1 MKTVWRENDLVVEN
15 LRVADNILTRL
26 VGLGF
31 IRDFPEGKGLLLEPC
46 NSVHTFW
53 PAFPIDV
60 VFLSAE
66 WQILRTCPE
75 LAHKRLSP
83 VVWAAHSVL
92 ELPAGTIGRFGLA
105 PGQNLVLK
113 S

>member
-1 MKTVWRENDLVVEN
+1 MTSVWRGNDEVVRD
-15 LRVADNILTRL
+15 LRVADNILARL

-60 VFLSAE
+60 VFLSADGR
-66 WQILRTCPE
+66 ILRTCPD
-75 LAHKRLSP
+75 LAHMRLSP
-83 VVWAAHSVL
+83 VVWAARSVL
-92 ELPAGTIGRFGLA
+92 ELPAGTIRRFDLA
-105 PGQNLVLK
+105 PGQILAVK
-113 S
+113 